1 MSEEKTGNQNT
12 PDDQERGLR
21 YVLYDGMMFQ
31 AMVSLSGG
39 AFIIAFALLLGA
51 SNSLIGLLVAAPF
64 LGNIFG
70 IPAVLVVEKV
80 KRRKL
85 ISVLASLIS
94 RAWLLVFALIPL
106 FFRTF
111 GLPLLLIGIFF
122 SGAIAAFS
130 NSAWSSWMRDLIP
143 EEVRGRFFSKRLAL
157 SFTLAMPLSLV
168 AGRFIDFWKAQFPV
182 QAAFG
187 YSILFGIAF
196 GFGITGVLALRA
208 IPESPMEKPTER
220 ASLRKII
227 SSPFRDENF
236 KKMLGFTTS
245 WALAFN
251 FAIPFFVVY
260 MLKRIG
266 LSLTMVIG
274 FSVISQLFNIL
285 FLQIWGRLTDRLS
298 SKSVMQVSGVLLL
311 ISVILWPFTTLPEV
325 HIATLPL
332 LALIHIL
339 LGIAIAGVSI
349 ASFNIVFKLA
359 PPDKATKYLA
369 VNGALVSMAMG
380 VGPIL
385 GGLLAD
391 VLAFMELSLSFRWL
405 IPEEGWTASLLNF
418 RELDFLF
425 FVAFVLGLYALHRLS
440 FVHEKGEVPKQVVYR
455 EFLTEIRRAIRNISS
470 VGGLSNLVYLPFY
483 LRIHRQR
490 KSK

>member
-1 MSEEKTGNQNT
+1 
-12 PDDQERGLR
+12 
-21 YVLYDGMMFQ
+21 
-31 AMVSLSGG
+31 
-39 AFIIAFALLLGA
+39 
-51 SNSLIGLLVAAPF
+51 
-64 LGNIFG
+64 
-70 IPAVLVVEKV
+70 
-80 KRRKL
+80 
-85 ISVLASLIS
+85 
-94 RAWLLVFALIPL
+94 
-106 FFRTF
+106 
-111 GLPLLLIGIFF
+111 
-122 SGAIAAFS
+122 
-130 NSAWSSWMRDLIP
+130 
-143 EEVRGRFFSKRLAL
+143 
-157 SFTLAMPLSLV
+157 
-168 AGRFIDFWKAQFPV
+168 
-182 QAAFG
+182 
-187 YSILFGIAF
+187 
-196 GFGITGVLALRA
+196 
-208 IPESPMEKPTER
+208 
-220 ASLRKII
+220 
-227 SSPFRDENF
+227 
-236 KKMLGFTTS
+236 
-245 WALAFN
+245 
-251 FAIPFFVVY
+251 
-260 MLKRIG
+260 
-266 LSLTMVIG
+266 
-274 FSVISQLFNIL
+274 
-285 FLQIWGRLTDRLS
+285 
-298 SKSVMQVSGVLLL
+298 MQVSGVLLL

-369 VNGALVSMAMG
+369 VNGALLSMAMG